1 MCVISTKKQQ
11 ELYWIKWLI
20 LTGHTFL
27 SAKIARN
34 MKKKKKKEKIAEKV
48 VECSLAVKT
57 KVWKSVTF
65 MTNYI
70 YFNSLPLELF
80 PLTVKN
86 LLFPVNFDREKPF
99 FLRVSILNFARE
111 MLKKEPAQI
120 DLFACAMR
128 LTAALTYYL
137 LKHTASHAET
147 NYEGC

>member
-1 MCVISTKKQQ
+1 MISTKKQQ
-11 ELYWIKWLI
+11 ELYLLKWLI
-20 LTGHTFL
+20 LTGHTFQ

-34 MKKKKKKEKIAEKV
+34 MNK
-48 VECSLAVKT
+48 
-57 KVWKSVTF
+57 
-65 MTNYI
+65 
-70 YFNSLPLELF
+70 
-80 PLTVKN
+80 LTVKN

-128 LTAALTYYL
+128 LTAALTYHL

-147 NYEGC
+147 KWRLSNLQGITRTAF